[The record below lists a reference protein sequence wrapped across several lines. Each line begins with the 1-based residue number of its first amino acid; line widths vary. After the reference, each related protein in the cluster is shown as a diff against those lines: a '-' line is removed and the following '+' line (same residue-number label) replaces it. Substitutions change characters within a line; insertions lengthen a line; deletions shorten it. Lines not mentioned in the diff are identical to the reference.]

1 MDKFKQY
8 ADVVIQELVQ
18 VLTRIDDA
26 SVETALSM
34 IEASKRIA
42 LGRTRGAGVEVL
54 CHAANAFGQRCPLG
68 DL

>member
-34 IEASKRIA
+34 IEACSRA
-42 LGRTRGAGVEVL
+42 DARGW
-54 CHAANAFGQRCPLG
+54 R
-68 DL
+68 